1 MTRVKVNT
9 IVTGALFMKLLLLL
23 FMSDSRP
30 AHPQRTNFSDPAC
43 FQADRILKISDIV
56 TIKMQSLW
64 GTLSGCIELLTQ
76 VAVWPGDFYTIHA
89 DEPGENVERHAT
101 SRQDF
106 PCNRRRPRHWRC
118 DRPNAGRNWGYRRNL
133 RAVAACARGAGREDQ
148 LGRRAMRG
156 NRL

>member
-43 FQADRILKISDIV
+43 FQADRILKISAIV

-64 GTLSGCIELLTQ
+64 GTLSGCIQMPTQ
-76 VAVWPGDFYTIHA
+76 AAVGAPDFYTIHA
-89 DEPGENVERHAT
+89 DHPRGHDGLQAT
-101 SRQDF
+101 IRQDF
-106 PCNRRRPRHWRC
+106 PRTPRRRRPGC
-118 DRPNAGRNWGYRRNL
+118 
-133 RAVAACARGAGREDQ
+133 
-148 LGRRAMRG
+148 
-156 NRL
+156 